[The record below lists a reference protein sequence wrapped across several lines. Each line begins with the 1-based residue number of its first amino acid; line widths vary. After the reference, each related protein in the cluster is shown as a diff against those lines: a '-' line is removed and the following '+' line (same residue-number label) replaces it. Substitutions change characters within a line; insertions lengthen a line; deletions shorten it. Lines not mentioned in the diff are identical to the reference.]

1 MVYYNILFEV
11 VCLVSWFG
19 RRVAR
24 KFSPMFK
31 AMYATM
37 GDLNKAFYEKFGD
50 EALPVITK
58 VSGEG
63 GQRSAKVIQEMM
75 PVKNMEDVGELF
87 KMMETMMDMKM
98 EIIELSDD
106 MIHFKTS
113 TCPMGIE
120 GTSRELCEAM
130 MTSDKMMVS
139 TLLGQEMESKITESV
154 AAGDEC
160 CEVIISVKK

>member
-1 MVYYNILFEV
+1 LA
-11 VCLVSWFG
+11 SWFG

-50 EALPVITK
+50 EALPIITK

-63 GQRSAKVIQEMM
+63 GQRSAKIIQEMM
-75 PVKNMEDVGELF
+75 PVKNMTDVGELF

-120 GTSRELCEAM
+120 GTSKELCEAM
-130 MTSDKMMVS
+130 MTSDKMMLS
-139 TLLGQEMESKITESV
+139 TLLGQEMESKITASV
-154 AAGDEC
+154 AAGDEY
-160 CEVIISVKK
+160 CEVIFSIKQ

>member
-1 MVYYNILFEV
+1 MA
-11 VCLVSWFG
+11 SWFG

-63 GQRSAKVIQEMM
+63 GSE
-75 PVKNMEDVGELF
+75 VGESY
-87 KMMETMMDMKM
+87 TGND
-98 EIIELSDD
+98 
-106 MIHFKTS
+106 
-113 TCPMGIE
+113 
-120 GTSRELCEAM
+120 
-130 MTSDKMMVS
+130 
-139 TLLGQEMESKITESV
+139 
-154 AAGDEC
+154 AG
-160 CEVIISVKK
+160 